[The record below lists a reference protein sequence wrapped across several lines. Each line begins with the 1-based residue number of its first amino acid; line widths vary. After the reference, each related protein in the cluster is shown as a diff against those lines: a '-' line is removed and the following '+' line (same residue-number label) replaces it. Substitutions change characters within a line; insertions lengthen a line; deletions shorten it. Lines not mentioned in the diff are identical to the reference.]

1 MNPHWFVSLDPD
13 PNLHWDFKKSKCG
26 SASYTD
32 IYAFTTYCMNI
43 LFFVSCLGK
52 KQLFACDLCSVQTSS
67 PVDLQSHF
75 HGKRHKAI
83 AARQMVKDESI
94 PKIQIR
100 SQQRRNCSL
109 GSQCCWCQIL
119 TENWAYG
126 TQCCGTVMIC
136 CGSGSC
142 SDSEKLRCRLRFRIQ
157 TVFSTIFQQQKI
169 FTYIILR

>member
-1 MNPHWFVSLDPD
+1 MNPHWFVSLDLD

-100 SQQRRNCSL
+100 SQHRRNCSL
-109 GSQCCWCQIL
+109 GSQCCWCHIL
-119 TENWAYG
+119 TEIGHTVCSAVEPYG
-126 TQCCGTVMIC
+126 TRIMIC
-136 CGSGSC
+136 CGCGSC
-142 SDSEKLRCRLRFRIQ
+142 SDFGKVLVLAPVPDPDNI
-157 TVFSTIFQQQKI
+157 
-169 FTYIILR
+169 